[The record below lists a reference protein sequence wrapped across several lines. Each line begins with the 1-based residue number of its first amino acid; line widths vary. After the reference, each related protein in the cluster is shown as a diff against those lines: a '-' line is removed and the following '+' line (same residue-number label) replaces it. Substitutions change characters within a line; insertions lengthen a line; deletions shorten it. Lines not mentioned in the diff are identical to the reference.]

1 MQKRHNIV
9 LLCFFAAFIC
19 YIDRVNISV
28 AIIPMQEAFGWSDT
42 TKGLVLSSFFV
53 GYMILQAPS
62 GWLAN
67 RIGGKLVLGFAVL
80 SWSIFTMLTPVAA
93 MISLPLL
100 IAVRI
105 AMGLGEAAMFPAS
118 YSLFSRWVP
127 EAERSR
133 SMGFLA
139 SGIPLGTL
147 FALTATGWI
156 VTRYGWPSVFYIFGL
171 FGVLW
176 AAVWYFKATSYPHEY
191 PGISAEELELLGGT
205 SGSRQGTTDIP
216 WKKLLSHRAVL
227 VIFVNHFCTNWGLY
241 MMLAWLPS
249 YFRDVQSLSITSAGF
264 YSAAPWLTMFVMTN
278 IGGWAADRL
287 RKRGKSITYVR
298 KLMQVT
304 GLSGSAFF
312 FLLAPHADTPLVA
325 LAVMCCALAFVALTF
340 SGYVPNFLDIAPRYA
355 DVLIGVSNT
364 FATIPG
370 IVGVALAGWLLDQT
384 GSYAGVFMTVAAVQ
398 LFGGILW
405 LLYATGEKIFDR

>member
-9 LLCFFAAFIC
+9 LLCFCAAFIC

-42 TKGLVLSSFFV
+42 TKGFVLSSFFI

-67 RIGGKLVLGFAVL
+67 KIGGKFVLGFAVL
-80 SWSIFTMLTPVAA
+80 SWSVFTILTPVAA

-147 FALTATGWI
+147 FALTTTGWI
-156 VTRYGWPSVFYIFGL
+156 VSRYGWPSVFYFFGL
-171 FGVLW
+171 AGLVW
-176 AAVWYFKATSYPHEY
+176 AVFWYYKATSYPGEH
-191 PGISAEELELLGGT
+191 PGITAEELELLGNS
-205 SGSRQGTTDIP
+205 SGSKQEAASIP

-227 VIFVNHFCTNWGLY
+227 AVFVNHFCTNWGIY

-249 YFRDVQSLSITSAGF
+249 YFRDAQSLSVTSAGF

-278 IGGWAADRL
+278 IAGLAADRL
-287 RKRGKSITYVR
+287 RTRGYSLTFVR
-298 KLMQVT
+298 KLMQSA
-304 GLSGSAFF
+304 GLAGSAVF
-312 FLLAPHADTPLVA
+312 FLLALHADTPLIA
-325 LAVMCCALAFVALTF
+325 LSVMCGALAFIALTF

-355 DVLIGVSNT
+355 DVLVGISNT

-384 GSYAGVFMTVAAVQ
+384 GSYAGLFMTVAAVQ
-398 LFGGILW
+398 VFGAIIW
-405 LLYATGEKIFDR
+405 LVYATGEQVID

>member
-1 MQKRHNIV
+1 
-9 LLCFFAAFIC
+9 
-19 YIDRVNISV
+19 
-28 AIIPMQEAFGWSDT
+28 MQETFGWSDT
-42 TKGLVLSSFFV
+42 TKGFVLSSFFI

-67 RIGGKLVLGFAVL
+67 KIGGKFVLGFAVL
-80 SWSIFTMLTPVAA
+80 SWSVFTILTPVAA

-147 FALTATGWI
+147 FALTTTGWI
-156 VTRYGWPSVFYIFGL
+156 VSRYGWPSVFYTFGL
-171 FGVLW
+171 AGLVW
-176 AAVWYFKATSYPHEY
+176 AVFWYYKATSYPGEH
-191 PGISAEELELLGGT
+191 PGITAEELELLGNS
-205 SGSRQGTTDIP
+205 SGSKQDAASIP

-227 VIFVNHFCTNWGLY
+227 AVFVNHFCTNWGIY

-249 YFRDVQSLSITSAGF
+249 YFRDAQSLSVTSAGF

-278 IGGWAADRL
+278 IAGWAADRL
-287 RKRGKSITYVR
+287 RTRGYSLTFVR
-298 KLMQVT
+298 KLMQSA
-304 GLSGSAFF
+304 GLAGSAVF
-312 FLLAPHADTPLVA
+312 FLLALHADTPLIA
-325 LAVMCCALAFVALTF
+325 LSVMCGALAFIALTF

-355 DVLIGVSNT
+355 DVLVGISNT

-384 GSYAGVFMTVAAVQ
+384 GSYAGLFMTVAAVQ
-398 LFGGILW
+398 VFGAIIW
-405 LLYATGEKIFDR
+405 LVYATGEQVID

>member
-9 LLCFFAAFIC
+9 LLCFCAAFIC

-42 TKGLVLSSFFV
+42 TKGFVLSSFFI

-67 RIGGKLVLGFAVL
+67 KIGGKFVLGFAVL
-80 SWSIFTMLTPVAA
+80 SWSVFTILTPVAA

-147 FALTATGWI
+147 FALTTTGWI
-156 VTRYGWPSVFYIFGL
+156 VSRYGWPSVFYIFGL
-171 FGVLW
+171 AGLVW
-176 AAVWYFKATSYPHEY
+176 AVFWYYKATSYPDEH
-191 PGISAEELELLGGT
+191 PGITAEELELLG
-205 SGSRQGTTDIP
+205 SSSSSKQAAASIP

-227 VIFVNHFCTNWGLY
+227 AVFVNHFCTNWGIY

-249 YFRDVQSLSITSAGF
+249 YFRDAQSLSVTSAGF

-278 IGGWAADRL
+278 IAGWAADRL
-287 RKRGKSITYVR
+287 RTRGYSLTFVR
-298 KLMQVT
+298 KLMQSA
-304 GLSGSAFF
+304 GLAGSAVF
-312 FLLAPHADTPLVA
+312 FLLALHADTPLIA
-325 LAVMCCALAFVALTF
+325 LSVMCGALAFIALTF

-355 DVLIGVSNT
+355 DVLVGISNT

-398 LFGGILW
+398 VFGAIIW
-405 LLYATGEKIFDR
+405 LVYATGEQVID

>member
-42 TKGLVLSSFFV
+42 TKGLVLSSFFI

-80 SWSIFTMLTPVAA
+80 SWSVFTMLTPVAA
-93 MISLPLL
+93 LISLPLL

-105 AMGLGEAAMFPAS
+105 AMGLGEAAMFPSS

-147 FALTATGWI
+147 FALTTTGWI
-156 VTRYGWPSVFYIFGL
+156 VTRYGWPSVFYVFGL
-171 FGVLW
+171 AGVVW
-176 AAVWYFKATSYPHEY
+176 AAVWYFKATSYPEQH
-191 PGISAEELELLGGT
+191 PGISAQELELLGG
-205 SGSRQGTTDIP
+205 SSSAGKEAADIP
-216 WKKLLSHRAVL
+216 WKELLSHRSVL
-227 VIFVNHFCTNWGLY
+227 VIFINHFCTNWGLY

-249 YFRDVQSLSITSAGF
+249 YFRDVQSLSVTSAGF
-264 YSAAPWLTMFVMTN
+264 YAAAPWLTMFVMTN
-278 IGGWAADRL
+278 IAGWAADRL
-287 RKRGKSITYVR
+287 RARGNSITFVR
-298 KLMQVT
+298 KLMQSA
-304 GLSGSAFF
+304 GLAGSAVF
-312 FLLAPHADTPLVA
+312 FLLALQADTPLSA
-325 LAVMCCALAFVALTF
+325 LTVMCGALAFIALTF
-340 SGYVPNFLDIAPRYA
+340 SGYVPNFIDIAPRYA
-355 DVLIGVSNT
+355 DVLVGISNT

-370 IVGVALAGWLLDQT
+370 IVGVALTGWLLDQT

-398 LFGGILW
+398 VIGAILW
-405 LLYATGEKIFDR
+405 LVYATGEKIID

>member
-42 TKGLVLSSFFV
+42 TKGLVLSSFFI

-80 SWSIFTMLTPVAA
+80 SWSVFTILTPVAA
-93 MISLPLL
+93 LISLPLL

-105 AMGLGEAAMFPAS
+105 AMGLGEAAMFPSS

-147 FALTATGWI
+147 FALTTTGWI
-156 VTRYGWPSVFYIFGL
+156 VTRYGWPSVFYVFGL
-171 FGVLW
+171 AGVVW
-176 AAVWYFKATSYPHEY
+176 AAVWYFQAASYPEQH
-191 PGISAEELELLGGT
+191 PGISAQELALLGGS
-205 SGSRQGTTDIP
+205 SGGKREPADIP
-216 WKKLLSHRAVL
+216 WKELLSHRAVL
-227 VIFVNHFCTNWGLY
+227 VIFINHFCTNWGLY

-249 YFRDVQSLSITSAGF
+249 YFRDVQSLSVTSAGF

-278 IGGWAADRL
+278 IAGWAADRL
-287 RKRGKSITYVR
+287 RARGNSITFVR
-298 KLMQVT
+298 KLMQTT
-304 GLSGSAFF
+304 GLAGSAVF
-312 FLLAPHADTPLVA
+312 FLLALQADTPLIA
-325 LAVMCCALAFVALTF
+325 LSVMCGALAFIALTF
-340 SGYVPNFLDIAPRYA
+340 SGYVPNFLDIAPRHA
-355 DVLIGVSNT
+355 DVLVGISNT

-370 IVGVALAGWLLDQT
+370 IVGVALAGWLLDRT
-384 GSYAGVFMTVAAVQ
+384 GSYAGVFLTVAAVQ
-398 LFGGILW
+398 VSGAILW
-405 LLYATGEKIFDR
+405 LAYATGEKIID

>member
-9 LLCFFAAFIC
+9 FLCFCAAFIC

-42 TKGLVLSSFFV
+42 TKGFVLSSFFI

-80 SWSIFTMLTPVAA
+80 SWSVFTILTPVAA

-105 AMGLGEAAMFPAS
+105 AMGLGESAMFPAS
-118 YSLFSRWVP
+118 FSLFSHWVP

-133 SMGFLA
+133 SMGLLA

-147 FALTATGWI
+147 FALTTTGWI

-171 FGVLW
+171 FGVIW
-176 AAVWYFKATSYPHEY
+176 AAVWYFKATSYPGEY
-191 PGISAEELELLGGT
+191 PGITAEELELLGG
-205 SGSRQGTTDIP
+205 SAGSKQEPADIP
-216 WKKLLSHRAVL
+216 WKELLSHRAVL
-227 VIFVNHFCTNWGLY
+227 VIFINHFCTNWGLY

-249 YFRDVQSLSITSAGF
+249 YFRDVQSLSVTGAGF

-278 IGGWAADRL
+278 VAGWAADRL
-287 RKRGKSITYVR
+287 LKRGNSITFVR
-298 KLMQVT
+298 KLMQVC
-304 GLSGSAFF
+304 GLFGSAVF
-312 FLLAPHADTPLVA
+312 FLLALHADTPLVA
-325 LAVMCCALAFVALTF
+325 LTVMCGALAFIALTF

-355 DVLIGVSNT
+355 DVLIGISNT
-364 FATIPG
+364 FGTIPG
-370 IVGVALAGWLLDQT
+370 IIGVALAGWLLDQT
-384 GSYAGVFMTVAAVQ
+384 GSYAGVFMIVAAVQ
-398 LFGGILW
+398 VVGGALW
-405 LLYATGEKIFDR
+405 LLFATGEKIID

>member
-1 MQKRHNIV
+1 
-9 LLCFFAAFIC
+9 
-19 YIDRVNISV
+19 
-28 AIIPMQEAFGWSDT
+28 MQEAFGWSDT
-42 TKGLVLSSFFV
+42 TKGLVLSSFFI

-67 RIGGKLVLGFAVL
+67 KIGGKFVLGFAVL
-80 SWSIFTMLTPVAA
+80 SWSVFTILTPVAA

-147 FALTATGWI
+147 FALTTTGWI
-156 VTRYGWPSVFYIFGL
+156 VSRYGWPSVFYFFGL
-171 FGVLW
+171 AGLVW
-176 AAVWYFKATSYPHEY
+176 AVFWYYKATSYPGEH
-191 PGISAEELELLGGT
+191 PGITAEELELLGNS
-205 SGSRQGTTDIP
+205 SGSKQEAASIP

-227 VIFVNHFCTNWGLY
+227 AVFVNHFCTNWGIY

-249 YFRDVQSLSITSAGF
+249 YFRDAQSLSVTSAGF

-278 IGGWAADRL
+278 IAGWAADRL
-287 RKRGKSITYVR
+287 RTRGYSLTFVR
-298 KLMQVT
+298 KLMQSA
-304 GLSGSAFF
+304 GLAGSAVF
-312 FLLAPHADTPLVA
+312 FLLALHADTPLIA
-325 LAVMCCALAFVALTF
+325 LSVMCGALAFIALTF

-355 DVLIGVSNT
+355 DVLVGISNT

-398 LFGGILW
+398 VFGAIIW
-405 LLYATGEKIFDR
+405 LVYATGEQVID

>member
-9 LLCFFAAFIC
+9 LLCFCAAFIC

-42 TKGLVLSSFFV
+42 TKGLVLSSFFI

-67 RIGGKLVLGFAVL
+67 KIGGKFVLGFAVL
-80 SWSIFTMLTPVAA
+80 SWSVFTILTPVAA

-147 FALTATGWI
+147 FALTTTGWI
-156 VTRYGWPSVFYIFGL
+156 VSRYGWPSVFYTFGL
-171 FGVLW
+171 AGLVW
-176 AAVWYFKATSYPHEY
+176 AVFWYYKATSYPGEH
-191 PGISAEELELLGGT
+191 PGITAEELELLGNS
-205 SGSRQGTTDIP
+205 SGSKQEAASIP

-227 VIFVNHFCTNWGLY
+227 VVFVNHFCTNWGIY

-249 YFRDVQSLSITSAGF
+249 YFRDAQSLSVTSAGF

-278 IGGWAADRL
+278 IAGWAADRL
-287 RKRGKSITYVR
+287 RTRGYSMTFVR
-298 KLMQVT
+298 KLMQSA
-304 GLSGSAFF
+304 GLAGSAVF
-312 FLLAPHADTPLVA
+312 FLLALHADTPLIA
-325 LAVMCCALAFVALTF
+325 LSVMCGALAFIALTF

-355 DVLIGVSNT
+355 DVLVGVSNT

-370 IVGVALAGWLLDQT
+370 IVGIAMAGWLLDQT
-384 GSYAGVFMTVAAVQ
+384 GSYAGVFVTVAAVQ
-398 LFGGILW
+398 VFGAIIW
-405 LLYATGEKIFDR
+405 LVYATGEQVID

>member
-9 LLCFFAAFIC
+9 LLCFCAAFIC

-42 TKGLVLSSFFV
+42 TKGFVLSSFFI

-67 RIGGKLVLGFAVL
+67 KIGGKFVLGFAVL
-80 SWSIFTMLTPVAA
+80 SWSVFTILTPVAA

-127 EAERSR
+127 EVERSR

-147 FALTATGWI
+147 FALTTTGWI
-156 VTRYGWPSVFYIFGL
+156 VSRYGWPSVFYTFGL
-171 FGVLW
+171 AGLVW
-176 AAVWYFKATSYPHEY
+176 AVFWYYKATSYPGEH
-191 PGISAEELELLGGT
+191 PGITAEELELLGNS
-205 SGSRQGTTDIP
+205 SGSKQEAASIP

-227 VIFVNHFCTNWGLY
+227 AVFVNHFCTNWGIY

-249 YFRDVQSLSITSAGF
+249 YFRDAQSLSVTSAGF
-264 YSAAPWLTMFVMTN
+264 YAAAPWLTMFVMTN
-278 IGGWAADRL
+278 IAGWAADRL
-287 RKRGKSITYVR
+287 RTRGYSLTFVR
-298 KLMQVT
+298 KLMQSA
-304 GLSGSAFF
+304 GLAGSAVC
-312 FLLAPHADTPLVA
+312 FLLALQADTPLIA
-325 LAVMCCALAFVALTF
+325 LSVMCGALAFIALTF

-355 DVLIGVSNT
+355 DVLVGISNT

-398 LFGGILW
+398 VFGAIIW
-405 LLYATGEKIFDR
+405 LVYATGEQVID

>member
-9 LLCFFAAFIC
+9 LLCFCAAFIC

-42 TKGLVLSSFFV
+42 TKGFVLSSFFI

-67 RIGGKLVLGFAVL
+67 KIGGKFVLGFAVL
-80 SWSIFTMLTPVAA
+80 SWSVFTILTPVAA

-147 FALTATGWI
+147 FALTTTGWI
-156 VTRYGWPSVFYIFGL
+156 VSRYGWPSVFYTFGL
-171 FGVLW
+171 AGLVW
-176 AAVWYFKATSYPHEY
+176 AVFWYYKATSYPGEH
-191 PGISAEELELLGGT
+191 PGITAEELELLGSS
-205 SGSRQGTTDIP
+205 SGSKQEAASIP

-227 VIFVNHFCTNWGLY
+227 AVFVNHFCTNWGIY

-249 YFRDVQSLSITSAGF
+249 YFRDAQSLSVTSAGF

-278 IGGWAADRL
+278 IAGWAADRL
-287 RKRGKSITYVR
+287 RTRGYSLTFVR
-298 KLMQVT
+298 KLMQSA
-304 GLSGSAFF
+304 GLAGSAVF
-312 FLLAPHADTPLVA
+312 FLLALHADTPLIA
-325 LAVMCCALAFVALTF
+325 LSVMCGALAFIALTF

-355 DVLIGVSNT
+355 DVLVGISNT

-370 IVGVALAGWLLDQT
+370 IVGVAMAGWLLDQT
-384 GSYAGVFMTVAAVQ
+384 GSYAGVFVTVAAVQ
-398 LFGGILW
+398 VFGAIIW
-405 LLYATGEKIFDR
+405 LVYATGEQVID